1 METRF
6 KYLYLLFFL
15 FYFLIIIM
23 SSQQTRSDVEE
34 LKRGVPGEHLFDHVD
49 FETWLTAKAPSREE
63 SIKKAKIYK
72 PSPSK
77 RKLSTGNTA
86 GVVFNKVIDGDEDL
100 LNINGGKVFKER
112 DNSKFHNY
120 PGHILLS
127 DTSSDDLDNNNNNNN
142 NQLEKGE
149 KDQDIMEIDHNV
161 INDDI
166 LDDSFDEDIPTIIKD
181 EMETFIES
189 FPTLDSKYKLI
200 NKIGE
205 GTFSTVYKAK
215 SLINLN
221 SKQLKSKY
229 VALKRI
235 YVTSSPNRIFNELS
249 LLNTLIGNPN
259 VAPLLD
265 ALRYEDQVIAVLP
278 YYDHADFRDFY
289 RDLPLAGIKFY
300 MYELFKGIQ
309 FVHGKGIIHRDIK
322 PTNFLYNPFTRH
334 GVLVDFGLAEKE
346 IGPDP
351 QSNCCSCVYSNSL
364 NNKINSTNGFPLNA
378 YLKDDQR
385 PGRRANRAGT
395 RGFRAPEVLLKC
407 NNQSTKLD
415 IWSAGVML
423 LTLLG
428 RRFPFFNSTDD
439 VEALMEITNIFGL
452 NEMKKCA
459 KLHGL
464 GFESTAPKIDGHSI
478 GELLLF
484 CVSTDAKE
492 GDTFAPDSPAWEIL
506 HALDKKGEP
515 INTQL
520 GKEYKEGI
528 ELLESCLKLDFN
540 ERVTATNAL
549 KMDFFKEVR

>member
-1 METRF
+1 MT
-6 KYLYLLFFL
+6 
-15 FYFLIIIM
+15 
-23 SSQQTRSDVEE
+23 SSEQTREDVEE
-34 LKRGVPGEHLFDHVD
+34 LKRGVPGEHLFDEVD
-49 FETWLTAKAPSREE
+49 FETWLIQKTPAREDR
-63 SIKKAKIYK
+63 KPKLYK
-72 PSPSK
+72 LSPSK
-77 RKLSTGNTA
+77 RKLSGGNIPA
-86 GVVFNKVIDGDEDL
+86 GDEDL
-100 LNINGGKVFKER
+100 LKLTNVKIPKIEAKEKAVTVAQSER
-112 DNSKFHNY
+112 
-120 PGHILLS
+120 PGPILIS
-127 DTSSDDLDNNNNNNN
+127 DTSSDDD
-142 NQLEKGE
+142 
-149 KDQDIMEIDHNV
+149 DINMAVDEIQIDEIDHNET
-161 INDDI
+161 NEDL
-166 LDDSFDEDIPTIIKD
+166 LDDSFDEEIPTLIKD
-181 EMETFIES
+181 EMESFSES
-189 FPTLDSKYKLI
+189 FPSLDSKYRLI

-215 SLINLN
+215 PLIKLN
-221 SKQLKSKY
+221 STQLESKY

-249 LLNTLIGNPN
+249 LLNSLIGNPN

-265 ALRYEDQVIAVLP
+265 ALRHEDQVIAVLP

-346 IGPDP
+346 VGPDP
-351 QSNCCSCVYSNSL
+351 QSNCCSCVYSGVL
-364 NNKINSTNGFPLNA
+364 NGKVTSSHGFPTNG

-395 RGFRAPEVLLKC
+395 RGFRAPEVLMKC
-407 NNQSTKLD
+407 NNQSIKLD

-439 VEALMEITNIFGL
+439 VEALMEITSIFGL
-452 NEMKKCA
+452 TEMKKCA

-464 GFESTAPKIDGHSI
+464 GFECSAPKMDGHSI

-492 GDTFAPDSPAWEIL
+492 GDTFAPDSPAWEML
-506 HALDKKGEP
+506 HALDKKGDP
-515 INTQL
+515 INNPM
-520 GKEYKEGI
+520 GKEYKDAI
-528 ELLESCLKLDFN
+528 ELLEACLKLDFN
-540 ERVTATNAL
+540 ERATATNAL
-549 KMDFFKEVR
+549 KMDFFKEIR